1 MNLPDVRGV
10 VSVGKSFI
18 KANRPEILLGASV
31 AATAISV
38 VSAAI
43 GGYRS
48 GRHVESIERDRAEQ
62 QAAYERGE
70 AVEPIGE
77 VKPLTKTEIFQETW
91 QNYVPA
97 AGASVAAVASTFGLH
112 VVHIQDKKA
121 LVATALAAVEE
132 VRETA
137 RAYIEDLNEAVD
149 ENATDKAKE
158 KIKAAHLEKSA
169 ARGNGIVHGIDPV
182 SGVLFEQYLVRDGK
196 SGQTVY
202 SNQHEVEQALLRL
215 NEELQQDGEVGLETF
230 MSELGYEPSDDQESY
245 GWSGHEKV
253 RLHWDTTR
261 TGDGRPV
268 CVFSFDPAPRVGYD
282 KSR

>member
-31 AATAISV
+31 AATALSV

-48 GRHVESIERDRAEQ
+48 GKQVALKEAET
-62 QAAYERGE
+62 
-70 AVEPIGE
+70 GE
-77 VKPLTKTEIFQETW
+77 VLTKTEIAQETW
-91 QNYVPA
+91 QNYVVPA
-97 AGASVAAVASTFGLH
+97 GTTVAAVASTFGLH
-112 VVHIQDKKA
+112 VVHLQDKKA

-149 ENATDKAKE
+149 ENATDKSKE

-169 ARGNGIVHGIDPV
+169 ARGNGIVKGIDPA
-182 SGVLFEQYLVRDGK
+182 SGVLFEQYLVRDAK

-202 SNQHEVEQALLRL
+202 ANQHEVEEALLRL

-230 MSELGYEPSDDQESY
+230 MSELGYEPSDDQERY
-245 GWSGHEKV
+245 GWSGAEKV
-253 RLHWDTTR
+253 RLHWETTR

>member
-1 MNLPDVRGV
+1 MQLPNV
-10 VSVGKSFI
+10 VGLVNVGRSFV

-31 AATAISV
+31 AASV
-38 VSAAI
+38 GSTVMAAI

-48 GRHVESIERDRAEQ
+48 GKQVAKLEQERVANVPAEE
-62 QAAYERGE
+62 Y
-70 AVEPIGE
+70 
-77 VKPLTKTEIFQETW
+77 KPLSKVEIVTETW

-97 AGASVAAVASTFGLH
+97 AGMVVGAVAGTVGLH
-112 VVHIQDKKA
+112 AVHVQEKKA
-121 LVATALAAVEE
+121 LVATALAAVDE

-149 ENATDKAKE
+149 ENATDKSKE
-158 KIKAAHLEKSA
+158 KIRAAHMEKSA
-169 ARGNGIVHGIDPV
+169 ARGDGIVRGIDPV
-182 SGVLFEQYLVRDGK
+182 SGILFERYLVRDGK

-202 SNQHEVEQALLRL
+202 SNEHEVQDALLRL

-230 MSELGYEPSDDQESY
+230 YSDLGFEPSDDGERY